1 MARIATSFLS
11 VLSLRSAESSFFAAL
26 ISSALCLI
34 SAPALAGTY
43 YSGTGFVV
51 SRQGHVVT
59 NAHVLEGCLST
70 QVRTTDGVF
79 HPAKIAAHDPK
90 LDLAILSTPVE
101 ISRPAR
107 LRHRYTGVQVQEK
120 VMVMGYPQEAAREG
134 KYRVAYSSVR
144 ALSGIT
150 GESQWL
156 QFEDSVRM
164 GNSGG
169 PLLDYAGNVVGVV
182 TGKATLMKHNAVAAR
197 DEVVDSADIAINL
210 DTLRGFLNSHR
221 VSYESRDSLMK
232 LSAQNIESSGRD
244 FIVNVLCEQAQ

>member
-1 MARIATSFLS
+1 MAIMATNFLPAPPPLATK
-11 VLSLRSAESSFFAAL
+11 VGRVGGLVSSG
-26 ISSALCLI
+26 LCLLC
-34 SAPALAGTY
+34 APALAGTY

-59 NAHVLEGCLST
+59 NAHVLEKCLST
-70 QVRTTDGVF
+70 QVRTTDGAF
-79 HPAKIAAHDPK
+79 HPARIAAHNPD
-90 LDLAILSTPVE
+90 LDLAILSTPLE

-144 ALSGIT
+144 ALTGIT

-182 TGKATLMKHNAVAAR
+182 TGKATLVKHNAVAAR

-210 DTLRGFLNSHR
+210 DTLRSFLNAHR
-221 VSYESRDSLMK
+221 ISYESRDSLMK
-232 LSAQNIESSGRD
+232 LSSQNIEASGRD
-244 FIVNVLCEQAQ
+244 YIVNVLCEQAE

>member
-1 MARIATSFLS
+1 MAKIATSIFC
-11 VLSLRSAESSFFAAL
+11 VLPLQVATSKPFVAL
-26 ISSALCLI
+26 LSSALCLM
-34 SAPALAGTY
+34 SAPVVAGTY
-43 YSGTGFVV
+43 YSGTGFIV

-70 QVRTTDGVF
+70 QVRTTDGAF
-79 HPAKIAAHDPK
+79 HPAKIAAHDPT
-90 LDLAILSTPVE
+90 LDLAILSTRLE

-144 ALSGIT
+144 ALTGIT

-182 TGKATLMKHNAVAAR
+182 TAKATLMKHNALAAR

-210 DTLRGFLNSHR
+210 DTLRGFLSRHR

-232 LSAQNIESSGRD
+232 LSPQNIEASGRD